1 MVLEAVMV
9 VVDNSESSRNG
20 DYQPTRF
27 DSQVDAVGI
36 LFQTIT
42 QGNPESSVGLMSMGG
57 KGPEVLVT
65 LTTEQGKIL
74 EGLHR
79 TKKKIGGS
87 SHLKTAD
94 WSPKLA
100 LKHRQNRSQRQ
111 RIIVFVCSP
120 VEESEKELTTLAKKM
135 KKANVAVDFILFGDL
150 DDDTTQK
157 KLQLFIDTVKTN
169 EGCHLVVIP
178 PSSKLLSDQL
188 IATPI
193 LLGENASAGS
203 GAGGA
208 GGSNEDPPFAP
219 PLVSPAHAAVHG
231 QHRAHLSIVDLPNV
245 RQHFPVKNVTPDG
258 HLQGVKGV
266 LHDVIRVQVVDA
278 ADGDVDIGL
287 RGVGEDEEFGA
298 RQGGVALHAEV
309 LRLQDL
315 EPRRRLRSAPA
326 GRGARRGLDGVEAC
340 RDGVD
345 AEEGA

>member
-87 SHLKTAD
+87 SHLKIGIQVAT
-94 WSPKLA
+94 LA

-193 LLGENASAGS
+193 LLGENASGGS

-208 GGSNEDPPFAP
+208 GGSNEEFEFGFDPAMEPELA
-219 PLVSPAHAAVHG
+219 LALRMSMEEEKARQEKAA
-231 QHRAHLSIVDLPNV
+231 REEEEAAKKASLE
-245 RQHFPVKNVTPDG
+245 
-258 HLQGVKGV
+258 GVKE
-266 LHDVIRVQVVDA
+266 
-278 ADGDVDIGL
+278 
-287 RGVGEDEEFGA
+287 EDES
-298 RQGGVALHAEV
+298 GGSGSGDKKS
-309 LRLQDL
+309 QDKGDKMDT
-315 EPRRRLRSAPA
+315 S
-326 GRGARRGLDGVEAC
+326 
-340 RDGVD
+340 
-345 AEEGA
+345 

>member
-87 SHLKTAD
+87 SNLKTGIQVAT
-94 WSPKLA
+94 LA

-193 LLGENASAGS
+193 LLGENASS
-203 GAGGA
+203 GGGGGGGGA
-208 GGSNEDPPFAP
+208 GGSNEEFEFGFDPAMEPELA
-219 PLVSPAHAAVHG
+219 LALRMSMEEEKARQEKQAREEEEAAKKASLG
-231 QHRAHLSIVDLPNV
+231 D
-245 RQHFPVKNVTPDG
+245 VKEEDESGGSSSSDKKTQD
-258 HLQGVKGV
+258 KGGKK
-266 LHDVIRVQVVDA
+266 D
-278 ADGDVDIGL
+278 DGDKMDT
-287 RGVGEDEEFGA
+287 
-298 RQGGVALHAEV
+298 
-309 LRLQDL
+309 
-315 EPRRRLRSAPA
+315 S
-326 GRGARRGLDGVEAC
+326 
-340 RDGVD
+340 
-345 AEEGA
+345 